1 MTWCGNC
8 LQRRDEPAL
17 SPAAKASKQHPLF
30 TETKSP
36 DRHCMPKPAR
46 QVSEDP
52 AVPRQAGSGNDARQP
67 GPWGSGT
74 ASPDALET
82 AGSRNEAQL
91 GTVQTSSSPDSSEG
105 YHCHQGG
112 TDPSQQLPLAVN
124 DSQQPAAAEALDMN
138 PVSRSTPETGLQDG
152 SAVQTHPTR
161 NCRGVI
167 LLANGKW
174 RAQIK
179 VEGCMQLLGL
189 FDNKEDAAQTYAVAR
204 RQKLLMHVS

>member
-1 MTWCGNC
+1 
-8 LQRRDEPAL
+8 
-17 SPAAKASKQHPLF
+17 
-30 TETKSP
+30 
-36 DRHCMPKPAR
+36 MPKPAR
-46 QVSEDP
+46 QASED

-67 GPWGSGT
+67 GPRESGS

-91 GTVQTSSSPDSSEG
+91 GTVQTLSAPDSCEEG
-105 YHCHQGG
+105 HHQSVTHQGG
-112 TDPSQQLPLAVN
+112 TDPSQQFPLAMN
-124 DSQQPAAAEALDMN
+124 DYQQQSAVEALDTN
-138 PVSRSTPETGLQDG
+138 TVSRTPDRGLQDG

>member
-1 MTWCGNC
+1 MA
-8 LQRRDEPAL
+8 LQRRGEPAV
-17 SPAAKASKQHPLF
+17 SPAAMSSKEHPLL
-30 TETKSP
+30 TDLKSL
-36 DRHCMPKPAR
+36 DSHCMLKPAR
-46 QVSEDP
+46 QGSEDP
-52 AVPRQAGSGNDARQP
+52 VPRQAGSGNDARQS
-67 GPWGSGT
+67 GAWESGS

-91 GTVQTSSSPDSSEG
+91 DTVQTLSAPDSSEG
-105 YHCHQGG
+105 YHPAGTHQAGI
-112 TDPSQQLPLAVN
+112 DHSQQVSLAVN
-124 DSQQPAAAEALDMN
+124 DSQQQPAVEVLDTN
-138 PVSRSTPETGLQDG
+138 AVSRSTPDTGLQDG

-204 RQKLLMHVS
+204 RQKLLMHLS